1 MNASDKIARAKTRLL
16 IRQPFFGSCALSLAF
31 VESQEIETM
40 ATDGRSIFYSA
51 DFIDEHT
58 EEEIRGV
65 IAHEVLHVV
74 FKHMLRRGERD
85 KDRWNV
91 ACDYAIN
98 DIILSAQEKDKNGD
112 YAPAFVLPEGGLHD
126 KQYADLSAE
135 AIYDRLP
142 ANASDNAA
150 GWGMVLDMTNPDG
163 SELSDAEKKMAEAD
177 VEQKVFIAAASAK
190 AVGKLPAQIE
200 QLVERMKRS
209 QVDWRDV
216 LRRFVGGDQPDDY
229 SWSRPHRKAYHQYQ
243 MVMPSV
249 DKIGT
254 GDVVIAIDT
263 SASVSANELAHF
275 LGEMNAISDELS
287 PRSITVIACDT
298 EVQYT
303 KTYEQGE
310 VIDNFSAK
318 GRGGTRVR
326 PVFNYIAEH
335 QLAVD
340 NLVYL
345 SDLEV
350 SDYPNDAPDYPV
362 LWVGTNDR
370 TPEAPFGETTYLQM
384 EV

>member
-1 MNASDKIARAKTRLL
+1 MNASDKLARAKTRLL

-51 DFIDEHT
+51 DFVDQHT
-58 EEEIRGV
+58 EEQIRGV

-74 FKHMLRRGERD
+74 FKHTLRRGERD

-98 DIILSAQEKDKNGD
+98 DILIFAREKDKNGD
-112 YAPAFVLPEGGLHD
+112 LVNSFELPEGGLFD
-126 KQYADLSAE
+126 QQYSDLSAE

-142 ANASDNAA
+142 SDATDKAAS
-150 GWGMVLDMTNPDG
+150 WGMVLDMTNPDG
-163 SELSDAEKKMAEAD
+163 SDMTDAERKMAEVD
-177 VEQKVFIAAASAK
+177 IEQKVFIAAASAK

-229 SWSRPHRKAYHQYQ
+229 SWSRPHRKAYHQYR

-263 SASVSANELAHF
+263 SASVSQGELMHF

-287 PRSITVIACDT
+287 PRSITVIACDSAIQNVT
-298 EVQYT
+298 
-303 KTYEQGE
+303 TYEQGE
-310 VIDNFSAK
+310 VIENFSAM

-326 PVFNYIAEH
+326 PVFDYIDEH
-335 QLAVD
+335 QLPVD

-345 SDLEV
+345 SDLEIR
-350 SDYPNDAPDYPV
+350 DYPNEAPDYPV
-362 LWVGTNDR
+362 MWVGTNDR
-370 TPEAPFGETTYLQM
+370 VEAAPWGETTYLQL